1 VGLRLPTGMRKYLG
15 GRYGKFL
22 VYTLGG
28 SGMSGNRR
36 RSANNAPLTLAAA
49 IVVHNDCVL
58 IVRRSKK
65 EKFMPK
71 EWGVPCGKVDMR
83 HGERARDAVI
93 RELREET
100 GLSGEITKPVGTLEF
115 PSIWHGRPTRNVQY
129 NYLVALTVG
138 ESTKSARWFNRI
150 WARRFSRMPYVKTPK
165 RDQDSR
171 WVPLDKIDQVQLDE
185 HNRKAIGLGL
195 DAYASAPLES
205 SDAMVSS
212 LRR

>member
-1 VGLRLPTGMRKYLG
+1 
-15 GRYGKFL
+15 
-22 VYTLGG
+22 
-28 SGMSGNRR
+28 MSGDRR
-36 RSANNAPLTLAAA
+36 RSANNARLTLAAA

-71 EWGVPCGKVDMR
+71 EWGVPCGKVDVR
-83 HGERARDAVI
+83 RERAREAVI

-100 GLSGEITKPVGTLEF
+100 GLSGKVVKYVGPPLEF
-115 PSIWHGRPTRNVQY
+115 SSTWHGRPARNVQH

-138 ESTKSARWFNRI
+138 EGTKSTRWFSWIR
-150 WARRFSRMPYVKTPK
+150 ARRFSRMPHVKTPR

-171 WVPLDKIDQVQLDE
+171 WVPIEKIDQEPLDA
-185 HNRKAIGLGL
+185 HNREAIGLGL
-195 DAYASAPLES
+195 DAYASAPHES

-212 LRR
+212 L